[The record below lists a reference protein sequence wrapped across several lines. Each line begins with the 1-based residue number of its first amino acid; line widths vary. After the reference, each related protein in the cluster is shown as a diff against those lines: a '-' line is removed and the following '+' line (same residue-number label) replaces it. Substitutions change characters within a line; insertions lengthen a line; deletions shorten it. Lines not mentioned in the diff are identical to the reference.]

1 MLKNI
6 VKLECKIG
14 EKIYQLFC
22 DNDSPLEHL
31 KEAFFQFQKF
41 IGQIEDN
48 VKAQQEEQKK
58 ALEVSKESKEEISS
72 EESKPAV

>member
-41 IGQIEDN
+41 VGQIEDN
-48 VKAQQEEQKK
+48 VKAQKEAQKQAEEPIESAEEQP
-58 ALEVSKESKEEISS
+58 S